1 MKNLKTYE
9 SFEPEVQWEEEPLN
23 QEEFLIKKAKDLFKT
38 IDKDLL
44 KVTENDEDYDM
55 KWQTT
60 NDLFT
65 EIIEDKHLL
74 NELKNKFPEEDE
86 ESYMD
91 SIINKLEILIDTS
104 IDLWNYNKNNF
115 YEFINNGYLEFKF

>member
-104 IDLWNYNKNNF
+104 
-115 YEFINNGYLEFKF
+115 